1 MRTYEDV
8 KEALKKYEDELKRE
22 SNIKRDHFIIMGGN
36 VNVVRKGIGDYAL
49 EKGTPVPMIWET
61 AKKKHTE
68 FQEKCGDNIRLEI
81 IKYSDWLIKN
91 IEECKK
97 LIKCM
102 RKQFSS
108 GDNPQ
113 ESEPESVAEST
124 AETTESVTEKTESVP
139 ESTAENPESV
149 TEDAESVA
157 ESEPETTDQPQSPT
171 GPSHTARQLDDVS
184 CPDCPYGITTCM
196 VCKFASGI
204 NMNVF
209 PWEIIC
215 SVPSR
220 TVKNKS

>member
-8 KEALKKYEDELKRE
+8 RETLKLYEDELKRE
-22 SNIKRDHFIIMGGN
+22 SGIKRDHYIIMGGS

-49 EKGTPVPMIWET
+49 EKGNPVPLIWET
-61 AKKKHTE
+61 AKKKQAE

-108 GDNPQ
+108 GDNPL
-113 ESEPESVAEST
+113 ESIV
-124 AETTESVTEKTESVP
+124 
-139 ESTAENPESV
+139 ENPES
-149 TEDAESVA
+149 TPESTP
-157 ESEPETTDQPQSPT
+157 ESIVETPEPPYEQIELPQSST
-171 GPSHTARQLDDVS
+171 GPFHTARQLEDVACPS
-184 CPDCPYGITTCM
+184 CPYNIKTCM

-215 SVPSR
+215 SIPNR
-220 TVKNKS
+220 TVEK